1 MFVRFK
7 CNQFAAGSCLPVVR
21 TMFHGHTLVE
31 SQADE
36 ATIMR
41 LMSEPVENRAR
52 MLGFLERVESA
63 CVPASLDCVPENAST
78 VTQHGTVQAT
88 GLLTVD
94 SKHWTPEVP
103 ERIGVYHAYIRGFN
117 RDVRTHRLFIGCSG
131 GMARASDAFCNL
143 VIDVGKHWTAQVTC
157 LEQGF
162 RAIKKYM
169 TWFLQDVCESQE
181 AWWLRKGCL
190 RSRNRLIKGL
200 ADEFGIPIRSVQVRF
215 T

>member
-1 MFVRFK
+1 
-7 CNQFAAGSCLPVVR
+7 
-21 TMFHGHTLVE
+21 
-31 SQADE
+31 
-36 ATIMR
+36 
-41 LMSEPVENRAR
+41 
-52 MLGFLERVESA
+52 
-63 CVPASLDCVPENAST
+63 VPENAST

-157 LEQGF
+157 LEQGGL
-162 RAIKKYM
+162 RARKIHD
-169 TWFLQDVCESQE
+169 LGVCRTCVS
-181 AWWLRKGCL
+181 RRRRGGCA
-190 RSRNRLIKGL
+190 RGVSGRGT
-200 ADEFGIPIRSVQVRF
+200 G
-215 T
+215 